1 MGHWFSVIGI
11 RDRDNSTIHRG
22 SIMRVRRFSLVALF
36 ALAAVATTTGRVAA
50 QGGNKQVINPPNAR
64 PGGVLSSAVRV
75 GDLVFLSG
83 ALGTKPGGG
92 GLADGGIEGQTRQ
105 ALENVKASAA
115 LAGVTMA
122 DIAKCSVFLTDVA
135 NFQRMNG
142 VYKEFFPTEPPART
156 TVGVAGLVVPGA
168 LIEIECIAAG
178 KK

>member
-1 MGHWFSVIGI
+1 
-11 RDRDNSTIHRG
+11 
-22 SIMRVRRFSLVALF
+22 MRVRRLSLIASL
-36 ALAAVATTTGRVAA
+36 ALANLAAATRPAAA

-64 PGGVLSSAVRV
+64 PGAVLSSAVRV

-122 DIAKCSVFLTDVA
+122 DIAKCTVFLTDVA
-135 NFQRMNG
+135 NFQAMNG
-142 VYKEFFPTEPPART
+142 VYREFFPTDPPART

-168 LIEIECIAAG
+168 LIEIECIAA
-178 KK
+178 KR

>member
-1 MGHWFSVIGI
+1 
-11 RDRDNSTIHRG
+11 
-22 SIMRVRRFSLVALF
+22 MRVRRLSLIASL
-36 ALAAVATTTGRVAA
+36 ALATLAVATRPAAA

-64 PGGVLSSAVRV
+64 PGAVLSSAVRV

-122 DIAKCSVFLTDVA
+122 DIAKCTVFLTDVA
-135 NFQRMNG
+135 NFQAMNG
-142 VYKEFFPTEPPART
+142 VYREFFPTDPPART

-168 LIEIECIAAG
+168 LIEIECIAA
-178 KK
+178 KR

>member
-1 MGHWFSVIGI
+1 
-11 RDRDNSTIHRG
+11 
-22 SIMRVRRFSLVALF
+22 MRVRRFSLIASLV
-36 ALAAVATTTGRVAA
+36 LAAFATTTQQAAA

-64 PGGVLSSAVRV
+64 PGGLPLSSAVRV

-135 NFQRMNG
+135 NFQAMNG

-168 LIEIECIAAG
+168 LIEIECIAAA

>member
-1 MGHWFSVIGI
+1 M
-11 RDRDNSTIHRG
+11 RG
-22 SIMRVRRFSLVALF
+22 RRFSLMVSLTLV
-36 ALAAVATTTGRVAA
+36 ALAAMNREAGA
-50 QGGNKQVINPPNAR
+50 QGGGNKQVYNPPNAR

-105 ALENVKASAA
+105 ALENIRASAT

-122 DIAKCSVFLTDVA
+122 DVAKCTVFLTDVA
-135 NFQRMNG
+135 NFQAMNG
-142 VYKEFFPTEPPART
+142 VYREFFPTEPPART
-156 TVGVAGLVVPGA
+156 TVAVAGLVVPGA
-168 LIEIECIAAG
+168 LIEIECMAAA

>member
-1 MGHWFSVIGI
+1 
-11 RDRDNSTIHRG
+11 
-22 SIMRVRRFSLVALF
+22 MRVRRFSLIAPLV
-36 ALAAVATTTGRVAA
+36 LAAFATAPQQAAA
-50 QGGNKQVINPPNAR
+50 QGNKQAINPPNAR

-135 NFQRMNG
+135 NFQAMNG
-142 VYKEFFPTEPPART
+142 VYREVFPTDPPART
-156 TVGVAGLVVPGA
+156 TVAVAALVVPGA